1 VFQYPQQSAMDAA
14 AAVDGTPVLL
24 ALDWR
29 RSDALNEVK
38 YDVFAVLS
46 LGVAP
51 IITVF
56 YPAFGLRLRTVAATS
71 PADAEHVVAHVLTDV
86 SSGTSKEVVCRVSHL
101 EDADK
106 KEHLVAFQAECQ
118 RYCATSLEEY
128 DVYRVDDVPHN
139 MQRFLQPSTAG
150 DVSPRERAVLA
161 LKYGHN
167 VMDIPPTGAWRRLML
182 TPGARCF
189 LSPHRNVSSIPPLN
203 TRSLR
208 DHRAARVEPA
218 HHLRLLLHR
227 HLGARGVLRVGR
239 FPRLHGV
246 RHHLCAGGVDQF
258 QPAEAAGTC
267 WSARRCSGAYVCGQ
281 LRD

>member
-1 VFQYPQQSAMDAA
+1 MDAA

-167 VMDIPPTGAWRRLML
+167 VMDIPPTGAWRRDDVN
-182 TPGARCF
+182 
-189 LSPHRNVSSIPPLN
+189 H
-203 TRSLR
+203 
-208 DHRAARVEPA
+208 
-218 HHLRLLLHR
+218 
-227 HLGARGVLRVGR
+227 
-239 FPRLHGV
+239 
-246 RHHLCAGGVDQF
+246 
-258 QPAEAAGTC
+258 
-267 WSARRCSGAYVCGQ
+267 
-281 LRD
+281 